1 MLTLQGVHYSGRTRV
16 WDTLCLSIDLNL
28 WQDPYAKRF
37 MKDEKITKTAYI
49 ANSGGLLGLCMGFSL
64 GMYIIC
70 YKHKYYIVQNLDL
83 HCLLSIE
90 LTLFCYHIVW
100 VRGDS
105 KKALVFCHLLLCFN
119 SVQKHS
125 SWAKKKLFNL
135 CFPTCLGFI
144 NYNLI

>member
-90 LTLFCYHIVW
+90 LTLFCSHCLSQG
-100 VRGDS
+100 RL
-105 KKALVFCHLLLCFN
+105 KKSVSLLPLATLLQFGSEAFKKNFSICVFRLVQDLLI
-119 SVQKHS
+119 
-125 SWAKKKLFNL
+125 
-135 CFPTCLGFI
+135 TI
-144 NYNLI
+144 